1 MPSYRESEDLPAFN
15 RDQNGTGGILL
26 WLFTHETGCAEL
38 LSIEPHAR
46 PFLSVARVNSY
57 RNGSFYSNMSN
68 MDNSVLMLV
77 KSVPMLDSS
86 VPKRQ
91 AAVCYIFC

>member
-1 MPSYRESEDLPAFN
+1 M
-15 RDQNGTGGILL
+15 
-26 WLFTHETGCAEL
+26 FTHETGYAEL

-46 PFLSVARVNSY
+46 LSYMWKGSRIIHKTVIFLSD
-57 RNGSFYSNMSN
+57 

-77 KSVPMLDSS
+77 KSVPTLDSS

-91 AAVCYIFC
+91 AAVCYIFSEVEKE